1 MRGKSV
7 TALKLFFSTDKPV
20 FRGQEKGMRNLLFE
34 SWLMFFIF
42 SFAVFRLTH
51 LLVYDKI
58 MSFIRAPFI
67 EEIQITEEDGTVSTY
82 MKIRETGIRKF
93 FGELLSCYWCTG
105 IWVSALLLLC
115 YEWIPKVAEPIILLL
130 AVAGVAAIIE
140 TIVGR
145 MMGN

>member
-1 MRGKSV
+1 
-7 TALKLFFSTDKPV
+7 
-20 FRGQEKGMRNLLFE
+20 MRNLLFE

-42 SFAVFRLTH
+42 SCAAFRLTH

-58 MSFIRAPFI
+58 TSFIRAPFI

-93 FGELLSCYWCTG
+93 MGELLSCYWCTG
-105 IWVSALLLLC
+105 IWASALLLLC

-140 TIVGR
+140 TIVSR

>member
-1 MRGKSV
+1 MRS
-7 TALKLFFSTDKPV
+7 
-20 FRGQEKGMRNLLFE
+20 LLFE

-51 LLVYDKI
+51 LFVYDKI
-58 MSFIRAPFI
+58 TSFIRAPFI

-82 MKIRETGIRKF
+82 MKIRETGLRKF

-140 TIVGR
+140 TLVSR
-145 MMGN
+145 WMGN

>member
-1 MRGKSV
+1 MRS
-7 TALKLFFSTDKPV
+7 
-20 FRGQEKGMRNLLFE
+20 LLFE
-34 SWLMFFIF
+34 SWLMFIIF

-58 MSFIRAPFI
+58 ASFIRAPFVD
-67 EEIQITEEDGTVSTY
+67 EIQITEEDGTVSTY

-105 IWVSALLLLC
+105 IWASALLLLC

-140 TIVGR
+140 TIVSR
-145 MMGN
+145 WMGN

>member
-1 MRGKSV
+1 MV
-7 TALKLFFSTDKPV
+7 
-20 FRGQEKGMRNLLFE
+20 FE

-58 MSFIRAPFI
+58 TSFIRAPFI

-140 TIVGR
+140 TIVSR
-145 MMGN
+145 MVGN